1 MRKFLVTTIP
11 IVTIILFVLIMLSGN
26 YLKKPLGN
34 EEGLPQRIE
43 LLIQA
48 VHQENWDSA
57 SNHREELEKYWDKV
71 VRRIQFSAERDE
83 INELTVSIARLKG
96 AIETRDKSNS
106 LQLLYEAYEHWKDLG
121 K

>member
-1 MRKFLVTTIP
+1 MRKFLVTSIP
-11 IVTIILFVLIMLSGN
+11 IVTVLLFVLIMLSGN

-34 EEGLPQRIE
+34 EEGMPKRIE
-43 LLIQA
+43 LLIQE
-48 VHQENWDSA
+48 VHKENWDLA
-57 SNHREELEKYWDKV
+57 NNHREELEKYWDKV
-71 VRRIQFSAERDE
+71 VRRVQFSSERHE

-96 AIETRDKSNS
+96 AIEARDKSSS